1 MNAHEYW
8 TEVES
13 IVEQVKADTL
23 EQGFTDDGDA
33 QGYAYQRLTEIVDG
47 HEHCIYSNNALETLQ
62 YTDNQEAIIDE
73 LGAES
78 AADVLR
84 DGGLGRLHCAMAV
97 WAMIADCTG
106 HNNWEPAEWVVE
118 EEEQDD
124 EE

>member
-8 TEVES
+8 SEIDS

-23 EQGFTDDGDA
+23 EQKFTDDGDA
-33 QGYAYQRLTEIVDG
+33 HYYADQRLTEVVDG
-47 HEHCIYSNNALETLQ
+47 HEFCIYYSEALETLQ
-62 YTDNQEAIIDE
+62 YTGNQDAMLDE

-78 AADVLR
+78 VAQALH
-84 DGGLGRLHCAMAV
+84 DGGLGGLHCAMAV
-97 WAMIADCTG
+97 WAMIADCRDN
-106 HNNWEPAEWVVE
+106 HNWEPAEWVIE

>member
-8 TEVES
+8 TETES
-13 IVEQVKADTL
+13 IVEQVKEDTL

-33 QGYAYQRLTEIVDG
+33 QDYAYQRLTEIVDS
-47 HEHCIYSNNALETLQ
+47 HEYCIYYSKALETLQ
-62 YTDNQEAIIDE
+62 YTDNPEAIIDE

-97 WAMIADCTG
+97 WAMIADCTS
-106 HNNWEPAEWVVE
+106 HFYWEPSEWIVE

>member
-13 IVEQVKADTL
+13 VVELVKADTL

-33 QGYAYQRLTEIVDG
+33 QDYAYQHLTEIVDS
-47 HEHCIYSNNALETLQ
+47 HEYCIYSSKALETLQ
-62 YTDNQEAIIDE
+62 YTDNQEALIDE

-84 DGGLGRLHCAMAV
+84 DGGLGRLHCAMAA
-97 WAMIADCTG
+97 WAMVADC
-106 HNNWEPAEWVVE
+106 HDNHNWEPGEWIVE
-118 EEEQDD
+118 EEGQDD

>member
-8 TEVES
+8 SEIDS

-33 QGYAYQRLTEIVDG
+33 QDYADRYLSETVDG
-47 HEHCIYSNNALETLQ
+47 HDFCIYYSKALETLQ
-62 YTDNQEAIIDE
+62 YTGNPDAMIEE

-84 DGGLGRLHCAMAV
+84 DGGLGSLHCAMAV
-97 WAMIADCTG
+97 WAMIADCTE
-106 HNNWEPAEWVVE
+106 HSKWEPGEWIVE
-118 EEEQDD
+118 DEGQDD
-124 EE
+124 E